1 MTQDGNGNGNGNA
14 YHGLPPERKL
24 QQFLFEAERFM
35 TSIIGYSKFLSA
47 DAQKPPLQSTLS
59 PDFVQSLDAIQ
70 TTGGKFARSL
80 REITTPENNN
90 AYKDPLVRQRLAMLL
105 NESAGRISLIM
116 GYIQLLKLEAQKC
129 DLPPKF
135 AGNLEML
142 QTAAERLSK
151 TREELA
157 ESMK

>member
-1 MTQDGNGNGNGNA
+1 MTQDGNA

-35 TSIIGYSKFLSA
+35 TSIVGYSKFLSA
-47 DAQKPPLQSTLS
+47 DAQKPPLQMTLS

-105 NESAGRISLIM
+105 SESRSPITTIAGYSRVL
-116 GYIQLLKLEAQKC
+116 GLEANKC

-135 AGNLEML
+135 VENLQML

-151 TREELA
+151 TREELT

>member
-1 MTQDGNGNGNGNA
+1 MTQDGNA
-14 YHGLPPERKL
+14 YHGLTPERKL

-47 DAQKPPLQSTLS
+47 DAQKPPLQMTLS

-70 TTGGKFARSL
+70 STGGKFARSL

-90 AYKDPLVRQRLAMLL
+90 AYKDPMVRQRLVILL
-105 NESAGRISLIM
+105 GESLSPITTIT
-116 GYIQLLKLEAQKC
+116 GYSHLLSMEAQKA

-135 AGNLEML
+135 VGNLEML
-142 QTAAERLSK
+142 QTAAERLSR

>member
-1 MTQDGNGNGNGNA
+1 MSQDGNA
-14 YHGLPPERKL
+14 YHGLTPERKL

-35 TSIIGYSKFLSA
+35 TSIVGYSKLLSV
-47 DAQKPPLQSTLS
+47 DAQKPPLQTTLS
-59 PDFVQSLDAIQ
+59 ADFMQSLDAIQ

-80 REITTPENNN
+80 REITTPNETTF
-90 AYKDPLVRQRLAMLL
+90 YKDPLVRQRLTLLL
-105 NESAGRISLIM
+105 NESLSPIM
-116 GYIQLLKLEAQKC
+116 TITGYSRVLNMEAQKH

-135 AGNLEML
+135 AGNLDML

>member
-1 MTQDGNGNGNGNA
+1 MTQDGNA
-14 YHGLPPERKL
+14 YHGLTPERKL

-35 TSIIGYSKFLSA
+35 TSIVGYSKFLSV

-90 AYKDPLVRQRLAMLL
+90 AYRDPLIRQRLALL
-105 NESAGRISLIM
+105 LSESLSPITTIT
-116 GYIQLLKLEAQKC
+116 GYSRVLKAEAQKC
-129 DLPPKF
+129 DLPSKF
-135 AGNLEML
+135 VGNLEML

>member
-1 MTQDGNGNGNGNA
+1 MSQDGNA
-14 YHGLPPERKL
+14 YQGLTPERKL
-24 QQFLFEAERFM
+24 QQFLFEAERFI
-35 TSIIGYSKFLSA
+35 TSIVGYSKFLSA
-47 DAQKPPLQSTLS
+47 DAQKPPLQTVLS
-59 PDFVQSLDAIQ
+59 PDFMQSLDAIQ

-90 AYKDPLVRQRLAMLL
+90 AYRDPLVRQRLALL
-105 NESAGRISLIM
+105 LGESLSPITTIT
-116 GYIQLLKLEAQKC
+116 GYSRVLSMEAQNC

-135 AGNLEML
+135 MGNLEML

>member
-1 MTQDGNGNGNGNA
+1 MTQDGNA
-14 YHGLPPERKL
+14 YQGLTPERKL

-35 TSIIGYSKFLSA
+35 TSIIGYSRVLSME
-47 DAQKPPLQSTLS
+47 
-59 PDFVQSLDAIQ
+59 VQ
-70 TTGGKFARSL
+70 
-80 REITTPENNN
+80 N
-90 AYKDPLVRQRLAMLL
+90 
-105 NESAGRISLIM
+105 
-116 GYIQLLKLEAQKC
+116 C

-135 AGNLEML
+135 VGNLEML

>member
-1 MTQDGNGNGNGNA
+1 MIQDGNA
-14 YHGLPPERKL
+14 YHGLTPERKL

-35 TSIIGYSKFLSA
+35 TSIVGYSKFLSA
-47 DAQKPPLQSTLS
+47 DAQKPPLQNALS

-90 AYKDPLVRQRLAMLL
+90 AYKDPLVRQRLLILL
-105 NESAGRISLIM
+105 HESLTPISVIT
-116 GYIQLLKLEAQKC
+116 GYSQLLELEAKKC
-129 DLPPKF
+129 ELPPKF